1 MLNKIIAFY
10 HETEEYG
17 CFSNWYL
24 ASFEYAG
31 IKYTSSEQFMMNQKV
46 LMFGQHELSKQIKGT
61 DNPQEQKKLGK
72 THFPEFSAEIWDRN
86 CYTVV
91 KRGIRAKFQQN
102 DEIKRILLDTR
113 NAVLVEASPLDR
125 IWGVGVGAEKAVDV
139 RTWRGKNLLGRALME
154 IRMDLKAIPE
164 YIDARD
170 EKSIVVWKW
179 YPAELIKIPQY
190 YSAVVA
196 YKDSLTDDRQIKA
209 FMDCEYTFE
218 QIEDMMRTN
227 MGGGF
232 PVAGFWELKQEI
244 YDIFRKQN

>member
-1 MLNKIIAFY
+1 
-10 HETEEYG
+10 
-17 CFSNWYL
+17 
-24 ASFEYAG
+24 
-31 IKYTSSEQFMMNQKV
+31 MMNQKV
-46 LMFGQHELSKQIKGT
+46 LMFGQHDLSKKIMAT

-102 DEIKRILLDTR
+102 DEIKRILLDTG

-125 IWGVGVGAEKAVDV
+125 IWGVGVGAEKAVNV

-170 EKSIVVWKW
+170 EKSIDVWKW
-179 YPAELIKIPQY
+179 YPAELIKVPQF
-190 YSAVVA
+190 YSSVTA

-209 FMDCEYTFE
+209 FMDCGYTFE
-218 QIEDMMRTN
+218 QIEEMMRTN

-232 PVAGFWELKQEI
+232 PAAGFWELKQEI
-244 YDIFRKQN
+244 YDIFRKQD